1 MQKGKQV
8 AAVNL
13 NCYSSD
19 YVHGLPTD
27 TRFSI
32 EVSAPGGGGSSH
44 LVQLPVLD
52 DMTNEP
58 FIFSIKDT
66 SEAKLMFRVF
76 RATSTQG
83 KKGILVGSGTA
94 LLENHQHCFGEK
106 RESLIRERAVSILE
120 RDTLNF
126 MGTVTFT
133 FIIAKPFV
141 HLKTPPLIKFPME
154 NANAVQL
161 VGHRG
166 MFSTCLIRC

>member
-8 AAVNL
+8 AAINL

-44 LVQLPVLD
+44 LVQLPILD
-52 DMTNEP
+52 DMTNDP

-66 SEAKLMFRVF
+66 SEAKLVFRIF
-76 RATSTQG
+76 RATSAQE

-94 LLENHQHCFGEK
+94 LLESHQHWFGEK
-106 RESLIRERAVSILE
+106 RESLVRERTVSILE
-120 RDTLNF
+120 KDTLDF

-133 FIIAKPFV
+133 FVIAKPFV
-141 HLKTPPLIKFPME
+141 HSKTPPSTKFPIKD
-154 NANAVQL
+154 ANTVQL

-166 MFSTCLIRC
+166 VFLTRQIRS